1 MPSHTAHA
9 ARPGALARASRPA
22 RTAVAACAVVGGL
35 LLTGCSLTAHTMKT
49 VRADATVAEAVTAVE
64 ITGARHGSIEVTPG
78 SGPGVAVH
86 RTVHY
91 RGDTAPRP
99 GQHVSGGLLTFDSG
113 CTGSCYVDYRL
124 EVPASATVKLESSSG
139 RVTVTGVAAADVE
152 TSSGDVELERIAGA
166 LKARTSS
173 GDITGSALA
182 GPGADIRSTSGDA
195 RLAFTASPNA
205 VAAETGSGNVTLTVP
220 SAPYRVDVSTTSGDR
235 RIALPTDPAA
245 GARLSVRT
253 TSGDVRVSAA

>member
-1 MPSHTAHA
+1 MPSHTAPA

-22 RTAVAACAVVGGL
+22 RTAAAACAVVGTL

-49 VRADATVAEAVTAVE
+49 ASADATVAEAVTAVE

-99 GQHVSGGLLTFDSG
+99 EQHVSGGLLTFDTG

-152 TSSGDVELERIAGA
+152 TSSGDVKVERIAGA

-182 GPGADIRSTSGDA
+182 GPGADIRSASGDA
-195 RLAFTASPNA
+195 RLTFATSPNS

-235 RIALPTDPAA
+235 RVALPTDPSAD
-245 GARLSVRT
+245 ARLAVRT
-253 TSGDVRVSAA
+253 TSGDVSVSAA